1 MAPSTDALT
10 AACTT
15 AAAAAASACGLPAG
29 WSILAAMIGSAI
41 GVWAQSERR
50 DYALTI
56 RTAITLLMQ
65 ALLSGVSGIAAASAW
80 GALVPAWV
88 ATGQAPAWAA
98 GAALVPHWLIVVIVS
113 GSALALL
120 PILGRAARR
129 FAGGSH
135 HAP

>member
-1 MAPSTDALT
+1 LSPPDPIT

-15 AAAAAASACGLPAG
+15 AAAATASACGLPTG

-50 DYALTI
+50 EYELTM

-65 ALLSGVSGIAAASAW
+65 ALVSGVSGVVAATAW

-98 GAALVPHWLIVVIVS
+98 GAALIPHWLIVVAVS
-113 GSALALL
+113 ASALVLL
-120 PILGRAARR
+120 PILGRLARR
-129 FAGGSH
+129 LAAGGGQ